1 MGKPGNK
8 DRNKNIKKDNKI
20 DKDLVEKSSK
30 LTSKKADTKA
40 EQKAN
45 KKAEKQA
52 EKAAKKEKH
61 KKHNKKKNNSL
72 KWDKLDNTAQL
83 FPVIA
88 REGMSNVYR
97 VSVLLKEEIDGETL
111 QTALEKVL
119 PHFDIFTMTLKSGL
133 FWHYFEENESELPK
147 IKEEND
153 YPCMF
158 INPHANN
165 NYHFRM
171 SYYKNRIN
179 LEVFHALT
187 DGNGA
192 INFLKEITYQYIRLK
207 HPEITGK
214 VRNSLSSETS
224 LNAEDSYI
232 NNYKKKEKKTY
243 KTKRSVILKGEKLT
257 ANQLAVTHGM
267 MSIQEIK
274 ATAKSYGV
282 TINQYLVGVYTWAI
296 YKSYLKGLPS
306 KHPVVTAVPVNL
318 RPYFESETNKNFFV
332 VVSAIFEPT
341 KSEYTFEEVLS
352 IVAESLR
359 EQVTKENLEKLFSY
373 NVSNEMNYLLRAVPL
388 FLKNIAIRQVYN
400 ASAKANTTTVTNLG
414 IIKTSDP
421 YSEYIERFHAI
432 LAMSKGQNMKMTVIS
447 YEDTLTLTFSASVI
461 VENIQKIFFRKL
473 TEDGIGVT
481 IETNGVYYE

>member
-1 MGKPGNK
+1 MARHGKEKIENK
-8 DRNKNIKKDNKI
+8 S
-20 DKDLVEKSSK
+20 EKSLEK
-30 LTSKKADTKA
+30 NRDKALEKSL
-40 EQKAN
+40 EKNN
-45 KKAEKQA
+45 K
-52 EKAAKKEKH
+52 
-61 KKHNKKKNNSL
+61 NKKKNNKKYNNL

-97 VSVLLKEEIDGETL
+97 VSVLLKEDIDGTAL
-111 QTALEKVL
+111 QLALEKVL
-119 PHFDIFTMTLKSGL
+119 PHFDIFKMTLKSGL
-133 FWHYFEENESELPK
+133 FWHYFEENKSPLPK
-147 IKEEND
+147 VVEENV
-153 YPCMF
+153 YPCLY
-158 INPHANN
+158 INPYANN
-165 NYHFRM
+165 KYLFRM

-179 LEVFHALT
+179 LEVFHVLT

-192 INFLKEITYQYIRLK
+192 INFLKEITYQYIRIK

-214 VRNSLSSETS
+214 VKNTLSSETS
-224 LNAEDSYI
+224 LNAEDSYV

-243 KTKRSVILKGEKLT
+243 KTKRAVILKGEKLT

-274 ATAKSYGV
+274 AVAKSYGV

-296 YKSYLKGLPS
+296 YKSYLKGIQS
-306 KHPVVTAVPVNL
+306 KRPISTAVPVNL

-341 KSEYTFEEVLS
+341 KSEYTFEEVLN
-352 IVAESLR
+352 IVADSLK

-373 NVSNEMNYLLRAVPL
+373 NVSNEMNVLLRAIPL
-388 FLKNIAIRQVYN
+388 VLKNFAIRQVYN

-432 LAMSKGQNMKMTVIS
+432 LAMSKGQNMKMTVLS
-447 YEDTLTLTFSASVI
+447 YEDTLTLTFSANVL
-461 VENIQKIFFRKL
+461 VDNVQKTFFRKL
-473 TEDGIGVT
+473 TEEGIGVT